1 MKLKDR
7 VAIVTGGSQGIGEAI
22 AVRYAQ
28 EGAKVAVVYHANDA
42 VAKQAVDKIT
52 SAGGVA
58 RAVKA
63 DCSKIPQIEQMVAE
77 VRNAFG
83 SVHILVNN
91 AGVFRTVPVTE
102 TTEAIWDEQ
111 LDLNLKGAFF
121 CVKAVLPEFMKNGGG
136 KVINI
141 TSIAGVG
148 AFPNCPAYCASKGG
162 LEILTKAL
170 ATELGRHKINVNSLA
185 PGNVATPLN
194 AHLRGPGNETYLSLM
209 RTMTPTGRDFLSPDE
224 MTGAAVFLASDD
236 SAGMHGANA
245 FLVATLSPTNCN
257 RSQPAV
263 LTLLPPASVATKSHS
278 KVPMSPATTTFR
290 FSNLPSGKRSKKAC
304 TPRRILS
311 LPK

>member
-63 DCSKIPQIEQMVAE
+63 DCSKIPQIEKMVAE
-77 VRNAFG
+77 VRDAFG

-121 CVKAVLPEFMKNGGG
+121 CVKAVVPEFMKNGSG

-209 RTMTPTGRDFLSPDE
+209 RTMTPTGRDFLSPEE

-236 SAGMHGANA
+236 SSGMHGATV
-245 FLVATLSPTNCN
+245 LVDAGW
-257 RSQPAV
+257 A
-263 LTLLPPASVATKSHS
+263 AW
-278 KVPMSPATTTFR
+278 
-290 FSNLPSGKRSKKAC
+290 
-304 TPRRILS
+304 
-311 LPK
+311 